1 MHAAAPRHLRVERRP
16 DGVAVVVLDHPNKPV
31 NTLSAVLLEEFE
43 AAVAPLLDDPSV
55 VALVGASAKPDTFIA
70 GADLELVEG
79 MNEAEASRLS
89 REGNALLSRI
99 AASPKPIVAAVHGAA
114 LGGGCELALACD
126 MVLARDD
133 LKLGQPE
140 IQLAVFPPVA
150 AALLPQLIGRQRALD
165 LILTGRTIGA
175 AEALRMGLVSRV
187 LSTVEFEAG
196 AAAALAE
203 LASRSGP
210 ALRLAKRAVLDGMD
224 LPFAPA
230 LQRAE
235 DLYLNELMQLADVHE
250 GLAAFMEKRAPVW
263 EDPA

>member
-1 MHAAAPRHLRVERRP
+1 MPATANSVRYARTGGIGRLVLDRPPVNVLNLAAMEALQSAIAEAAADARLKVLAVSGAGRAFSAGVDVADHTADRVGRMLALFH
-16 DGVAVVVLDHPNKPV
+16 GAVRQLMALEVPVVGL
-31 NTLSAVLLEEFE
+31 
-43 AAVAPLLDDPSV
+43 
-55 VALVGASAKPDTFIA
+55 
-70 GADLELVEG
+70 
-79 MNEAEASRLS
+79 
-89 REGNALLSRI
+89 
-99 AASPKPIVAAVHGAA
+99 VHGAA

-133 LKLGQPE
+133 LRLGQPE

-165 LILTGRTIGA
+165 LILSGRTIGA

-187 LSTVEFEAG
+187 FSAAEFDAG
-196 AAAALAE
+196 TDAALAE

-210 ALRLAKRAVLDGMD
+210 ALRLAKRAVLEGMD
-224 LPFAPA
+224 LPFGPA

-235 DLYLNELMQLADVHE
+235 ELYLNELMPLADVHE

>member
-1 MHAAAPRHLRVERRP
+1 MPATANSVRYARTGGIGRLVLDRPPVNVLNLAAMEALQSAIAEAAADAGLKVLAVSGAGRAFSAGVDVADHTADRVGRMLALFH
-16 DGVAVVVLDHPNKPV
+16 GAVRQLMALEVPVVGL
-31 NTLSAVLLEEFE
+31 
-43 AAVAPLLDDPSV
+43 
-55 VALVGASAKPDTFIA
+55 
-70 GADLELVEG
+70 
-79 MNEAEASRLS
+79 
-89 REGNALLSRI
+89 
-99 AASPKPIVAAVHGAA
+99 VHGAA
-114 LGGGCELALACD
+114 LGGGCELAMACD

-187 LSTVEFEAG
+187 LSTAEFEAG
-196 AAAALAE
+196 TDAALAE

-210 ALRLAKRAVLDGMD
+210 ALRLAKRAVLEGMG
-224 LPFAPA
+224 LPFGPA
-230 LQRAE
+230 LQQAE
-235 DLYLNELMQLADVHE
+235 DLYLNELMELADVHE

>member
-1 MHAAAPRHLRVERRP
+1 MPATASSVRYTREGGVGRLVLDRPPVNVLNLAAMEALQSAITEAAADTRLKVLAVSGAGRAFSAGVDVADHTADRVGRMLALFH
-16 DGVAVVVLDHPNKPV
+16 GAVRQLM
-31 NTLSAVLLEEFE
+31 ALE
-43 AAVAPLLDDPSV
+43 VPV
-55 VALVGASAKPDTFIA
+55 VAL
-70 GADLELVEG
+70 
-79 MNEAEASRLS
+79 
-89 REGNALLSRI
+89 
-99 AASPKPIVAAVHGAA
+99 VHGAA

-187 LSTVEFEAG
+187 LSTADFEAG
-196 AAAALAE
+196 TDAALAE

-210 ALRLAKRAVLDGMD
+210 ALRLAKRAVLESTD
-224 LPFAPA
+224 LPFGPG

>member
-1 MHAAAPRHLRVERRP
+1 MPATANSVRYARTGAIGRL
-16 DGVAVVVLDHPNKPV
+16 VLDRPPV
-31 NTLSAVLLEEFE
+31 NVLDLAAMEALQSALAE
-43 AAVAPLLDDPSV
+43 AAGDAGLKVLAVSGAGRAFSAGVDVADHTADRVGRMLALFHGAVRQLMALEVPV
-55 VALVGASAKPDTFIA
+55 VAL
-70 GADLELVEG
+70 
-79 MNEAEASRLS
+79 
-89 REGNALLSRI
+89 
-99 AASPKPIVAAVHGAA
+99 VHGAA

-126 MVLARDD
+126 LVLARDD

-187 LSTVEFEAG
+187 FTAAEFDAG
-196 AAAALAE
+196 TDAALAE

-210 ALRLAKRAVLDGMD
+210 ALRLAKRAVLEGMD
-224 LPFAPA
+224 LPFGPA

-235 DLYLNELMQLADVHE
+235 DLYLNELMRLADVHE

>member
-1 MHAAAPRHLRVERRP
+1 MPATANSVRYARTGGIGRL
-16 DGVAVVVLDHPNKPV
+16 VLDRPPV
-31 NTLSAVLLEEFE
+31 NVLDLAAMEALQAAIAE
-43 AAVAPLLDDPSV
+43 AAGDAGLKVLAVSGAGRAFSAGVDVADHTADRVGRMLALFHGAVRQLMALEVPV
-55 VALVGASAKPDTFIA
+55 VAL
-70 GADLELVEG
+70 
-79 MNEAEASRLS
+79 
-89 REGNALLSRI
+89 
-99 AASPKPIVAAVHGAA
+99 VHGAA

-165 LILTGRTIGA
+165 LVLTGRTIGA

-187 LSTVEFEAG
+187 LSTADFESG
-196 AAAALAE
+196 TDAALAE

-210 ALRLAKRAVLDGMD
+210 ALRLAKRAVLESTD
-224 LPFAPA
+224 LPFGPA
-230 LQRAE
+230 LQQAE
-235 DLYLNELMQLADVHE
+235 ELYLNELMQLADVHE

>member
-1 MHAAAPRHLRVERRP
+1 MPATANTVRYTRTGGIGRLVLDRPPVNVLNLAAMEALQSAIAEAAADAGLKVLAVSGAGRAFSAGVDVADHTADRVGRMLALFH
-16 DGVAVVVLDHPNKPV
+16 GPV
-31 NTLSAVLLEEFE
+31 RQLMALE
-43 AAVAPLLDDPSV
+43 APV
-55 VALVGASAKPDTFIA
+55 VAL
-70 GADLELVEG
+70 
-79 MNEAEASRLS
+79 
-89 REGNALLSRI
+89 
-99 AASPKPIVAAVHGAA
+99 VHGAA

-187 LSTVEFEAG
+187 LSTAEFDAG
-196 AAAALAE
+196 TDAALVE

-224 LPFAPA
+224 LPFGPA

-235 DLYLNELMQLADVHE
+235 DLYLNKLMQLADVHE

-263 EDPA
+263 EDSA

>member
-1 MHAAAPRHLRVERRP
+1 MPATANSVRYARTGGIGRLVLDRPPVNVLDLAAMEALQSAIAEAAADAGLKVLAVSGAGRAFSAGVDVADHTADRVGRMLALFH
-16 DGVAVVVLDHPNKPV
+16 GAVRQLM
-31 NTLSAVLLEEFE
+31 ALE
-43 AAVAPLLDDPSV
+43 VPV
-55 VALVGASAKPDTFIA
+55 VAL
-70 GADLELVEG
+70 
-79 MNEAEASRLS
+79 
-89 REGNALLSRI
+89 
-99 AASPKPIVAAVHGAA
+99 VHGAA

-187 LSTVEFEAG
+187 FSTTEFDAG
-196 AAAALAE
+196 TDAALAE

-210 ALRLAKRAVLDGMD
+210 ALRLAKRAVLESTE
-224 LPFAPA
+224 LPFIPA

-235 DLYLNELMQLADVHE
+235 DLYLDELMQLADVHE